1 MRATLSK
8 SVLLKKDCVLLLRG
22 EIHMSSRAQVVTPEG
37 LAVSLPPRK
46 SQAKNPSCLESHN
59 VYSNSAGAKF
69 SHGGA
74 LGI

>member
-1 MRATLSK
+1 
-8 SVLLKKDCVLLLRG
+8 
-22 EIHMSSRAQVVTPEG
+22 MSSRAQVVTPEG